1 MKKNDSIQA
10 IRRRK
15 MKEQKEEREYD
26 PEYDIPDEFFAIEE
40 KEED

>member
-1 MKKNDSIQA
+1 MKKIDSIQA
-10 IRRRK
+10 IRRK